1 MSGNFLE
8 VHWLEFMAIISQY
21 IQISLCCTPESN
33 ICQLHFIKI
42 DKYFKSG
49 KKYIVVFGYIYTKN
63 QESLVG
69 HQ

>member
-1 MSGNFLE
+1 
-8 VHWLEFMAIISQY
+8 MAIISQY
-21 IQISLCCTPESN
+21 IQISLYCTPESN

-49 KKYIVVFGYIYTKN
+49 KKYIVAFGYIYTKN

-69 HQ
+69 QQ